1 MRFTRMLLCGASAL
15 AIMVGP
21 ALAQPAP
28 GQQPYHESQH
38 GAMGP
43 GGQPPNHESPHGPAG
58 PAYPGDQQAY
68 HEDHQG
74 PSGPGDQQAYHESQH
89 GAMGPG
95 GGQQDDHGS
104 YHHGPSGPDGRWARG
119 DHYSGQRFIVG
130 HGEWDRYHLHAPP
143 PGYEWVRSGDQYIM
157 IAITSG
163 IIASIIIGSSS
174 GY

>member
-1 MRFTRMLLCGASAL
+1 MMRFTRTLLYGATVL
-15 AIMVGP
+15 AIAVGP

-43 GGQPPNHESPHGPAG
+43 GGQQPDHESQHGPAR
-58 PAYPGDQQAY
+58 PVDQR
-68 HEDHQG
+68 
-74 PSGPGDQQAYHESQH
+74 AYHESQH

-95 GGQQDDHGS
+95 GQQDDHGG
-104 YHHGPSGPDGRWARG
+104 YHRGPSGPDGRWARG
-119 DHYSGQRFIVG
+119 DHYNGQRYIVG
-130 HGEWDRYHLHAPP
+130 HGDWDRYHLHAPP
-143 PGYEWVRSGDQYIM
+143 PGYEWVRSGDQYVM

-163 IIASIIIGSSS
+163 VIASIIIGSTS